1 MKVELLD
8 SNNKVIEGFSKDECK
23 VFKGDN
29 VKAKI
34 EWTGNA
40 SLASLKNKQLKVK
53 FYIDNGEIFA
63 FGFLLL
69 RMGRV
74 WDIPLAEVPG

>member
-1 MKVELLD
+1 MSAKA
-8 SNNKVIEGFSKDECK
+8 
-23 VFKGDN
+23 FKGDN

-63 FGFLLL
+63 FLDFSFCEWREYGIHRWRRSGLNIS
-69 RMGRV
+69 GI
-74 WDIPLAEVPG
+74 DKTN